1 MQILL
6 DNIRICTVM
15 KLDYVNDLL
24 YKISILN
31 IISLPSS
38 FDALENKNAPKS
50 EKLQL
55 FTLVLPSREIY
66 FVS

>member
-1 MQILL
+1 
-6 DNIRICTVM
+6 M